1 MTQNKN
7 NSDIVIIGGVAAG
20 PKTAAVLARRLADK
34 KITLFQKEEHISY
47 GTCGMPYF
55 ASGDINSF
63 EELTF
68 TSYGIPRTPEF
79 FLRSKGFEVMTA
91 SEVIK
96 IDRKQKTVTVKNLK
110 DGAVLEHGYG
120 KLVIATGSVP
130 NRPPFECADSPNIR
144 SFTRPGDAIHFR
156 QAAQT
161 GQVGKVVII
170 GGGFIGCEL
179 VEAMVSMWGIETVLI
194 EKEPQVLPYI
204 LDPEMAE
211 LVKHEMVKQ
220 EVAVIT
226 GAAVEKVTLDADGNP
241 VVAVKDRKPITAD
254 YVFVCVGV
262 HPETALAKECGLAI
276 GKAGGIE
283 VNDYMQTSDPDIY
296 AGGDCVELKHQL
308 TGKKVFMPMGSL
320 ANRHGRVI
328 AENIVGNKIKF
339 PGVVGS
345 FLVKVFDINV
355 GTTGLSERAALS
367 LGMKAVTLC
376 GSFPDKPDYYPDI
389 KTITVKIVYDEDNE
403 KLLGLQAVGAGD
415 ICRRVDVVASFLQ
428 RKAGIEDLLDFEP
441 GYAPPYAEALDPLY
455 HLAAM
460 AAARKRGIS
469 FLKPGLDIDNFME
482 HNDFSNVIGL
492 DVREPDEIEAQPWT
506 LPEKFDGQLVTIPLN
521 DLKERLGE
529 LDRSKK
535 ILLMC
540 RRGPRSY
547 QAAHILR
554 QAGFDDVH
562 IVSGGAQAS
571 RL

>member
-7 NSDIVIIGGVAAG
+7 SSDVVIIGGVAAG

-68 TSYGIPRTPEF
+68 TSYGVPRTPDF
-79 FLRSKGFEVMTA
+79 FRHSKGFEVLTL

-96 IDRKQKTVTVKNLK
+96 IDRDRKTVTVKNLK
-110 DGAVLEHGYG
+110 DGKITEHGYG

-144 SFTRPGDAIHFR
+144 PFTRPADAIHFR
-156 QAAQT
+156 QAAQA
-161 GQVGKVVII
+161 GRVGKVVII

-204 LDPEMAE
+204 LDREMAE
-211 LVKHEMVKQ
+211 QVKHEMVRQ
-220 EVAVIT
+220 DVEVMT
-226 GAAVEKVTLDADGNP
+226 GAAVEKVTLDADGNT
-241 VVAVKDRKPITAD
+241 VVSVRDREPITAD

-262 HPETALAKECGLAI
+262 HPETALANECGLVI
-276 GKAGGIE
+276 GEAGGIE
-283 VNDYMQTSDPDIY
+283 VNDQMQTSDPDIY
-296 AGGDCVELKHQL
+296 AGGDCVELRHQL
-308 TGKKVFMPMGSL
+308 TGEKIFMPMGSL

-328 AENIVGNKIKF
+328 AENIAGNKIKF

-355 GTTGLSERAALS
+355 GATGLSEQVALNH
-367 LGMKAVTLC
+367 GMKAVSLW
-376 GSFPDKPDYYPDI
+376 GAFPDKPDYYPES
-389 KTITVKIVYDEDNE
+389 KTFTLKMVYDETDSR
-403 KLLGLQAVGAGD
+403 LLGLQAVGAGD
-415 ICRRVDVVASFLQ
+415 ICRRIDVFASFLQ
-428 RKAGIEDLLDFEP
+428 RQAGTDDLLDFEP

-455 HLAAM
+455 HLASM
-460 AAARKRGIS
+460 TAAQKRGIS
-469 FLKPGLDIDNFME
+469 FLKPGLDIDNLME

-492 DVREPDEIEAQPWT
+492 DVREPEEIEAQPWT
-506 LPEKFDGQLVTIPLN
+506 LPEKFKGQQVAIPLN
-521 DLKERLGE
+521 DLRERLEG
-529 LDRSKK
+529 LDRNKK

-554 QAGFDDVH
+554 RAGFKDVH

-571 RL
+571 LL